1 MLNFNILRAWDTIK
15 KQWIKGPIIFTNKPY
30 SPCYIIENQYRLS
43 EKEKQVVKLRLGLNG
58 EVYTLKN
65 IASKLKVTRERVRQI
80 EFKAYAKTSNHVR
93 FSENIGSR
101 DVNKKDIFSGDICIA
116 RGEDYKIY
124 GEIIYEGNAFMFN
137 YFTDE
142 IAYIET
148 QNSGSFCWKWSLL
161 QEEDAWRA
169 IDSDYL
175 EIIGNKFENPSLL
188 EEIQDN
194 YIIPE

>member
-1 MLNFNILRAWDTIK
+1 MDLKIRAWDDQEK
-15 KQWIKGPIIFTNKPY
+15 KWIKGPI
-30 SPCYIIENQYRLS
+30 
-43 EKEKQVVKLRLGLNG
+43 
-58 EVYTLKN
+58 VYTNRGYFYIPGKKD
-65 IASKLKVTRERVRQI
+65 KLNNQELEIVETKMGANDKTLEYFAKKFGVTRERIRQI
-80 EFKAYAKTSNHVR
+80 EAKAYTKTSYDVI

-137 YFTDE
+137 YFADE
-142 IAYIET
+142 IAYIE
-148 QNSGSFCWKWSLL
+148 QQGSGSFCWKWNLL

-175 EIIGNKFENPSLL
+175 KIIGNKFENPSLL